1 MSEIVHLTTSIF
13 HTYYRKV
20 GDIQV
25 TEKATKTST
34 RKIKSKQKIEEKVF
48 LEYRDQVDVTN
59 IMETAKNEFKKLYP
73 DEAIENIYVY
83 MNAIEMTAY
92 YVVNG
97 RTEETF
103 KFKLI

>member
-1 MSEIVHLTTSIF
+1 M
-13 HTYYRKV
+13 
-20 GDIQV
+20 

-92 YVVNG
+92 YLVNG